1 MRLYV
6 KMVVHESR
14 HVLLPN
20 MLVIPET
27 FQICIASHIQMFF
40 KLFCVETYMETST
53 PVFCLLTLE
62 HSRWALK
69 YRLFF
74 RYADAILVSTLTDS
88 SSCKKWRTFK
98 CVVQIKITF
107 PSKPTAKGKIASSKV
122 TNENTCIT

>member
-14 HVLLPN
+14 RVLLTN

-40 KLFCVETYMETST
+40 KLFCVEPKIETST

-69 YRLFF
+69 SRLFF
-74 RYADAILVSTLTDS
+74 RYADAILVSRLTYP
-88 SSCKKWRTFK
+88 SSCKMKMAH
-98 CVVQIKITF
+98 I
-107 PSKPTAKGKIASSKV
+107 
-122 TNENTCIT
+122 